1 MPRCK
6 SRRKRASISLRVGSL
21 DFPSGG
27 FSAGIFHVSSFYF
40 KNTNILVGKSI
51 FRMYM
56 GSKQATKTRQK
67 RSKNK
72 KMTVACII
80 CICLAVIA
88 CRISIGFLACSFT
101 DVVLHKSR
109 SRKLNAHSARNTP
122 PRGGALRNLLK
133 FKNMYIYLFIF
144 TSPSPPAHSAGG

>member
-1 MPRCK
+1 MYR
-6 SRRKRASISLRVGSL
+6 LFTL
-21 DFPSGG
+21 
-27 FSAGIFHVSSFYF
+27 

-72 KMTVACII
+72 KMAVACII

-88 CRISIGFLACSFT
+88 CRISIGFPACSFT

-109 SRKLNAHSARNTP
+109 SRKLNANSARNTP
-122 PRGGALRNLLK
+122 PRGGALRNL
-133 FKNMYIYLFIF
+133 FIVRAHRLNLSR
-144 TSPSPPAHSAGG
+144 TPPPPLGFPKSECKL